1 MGARSLPRSNDLIA
15 SSQIV
20 SQAVLVQL
28 GSVSRLQ
35 KTVISLNQ
43 CKNPD
48 QNYRIFP
55 ESDLIFLR
63 EGTRKNGDDIINL
76 HHQLSDVK
84 EQNID
89 HMKRVIDQLRLT
101 TDQLRLTIDQQ
112 QLTTDQL
119 RLTIDQQRLMIDQL
133 LLQDARKK

>member
-84 EQNID
+84 KQNID
-89 HMKRVIDQLRLT
+89 FLMWLIDR
-101 TDQLRLTIDQQ
+101 Q
-112 QLTTDQL
+112 QL
-119 RLTIDQQRLMIDQL
+119 MINQL
-133 LLQDARKK
+133 LSQGAREK